1 MKAKQMLIKGYYFKC
16 GSKKI
21 SYSSKSGKGRGGS
34 GKLKIKGRYEESA
47 LEWGRLQE
55 MSCLDKYDIK

>member
-1 MKAKQMLIKGYYFKC
+1 MLIKGYYFKC

-47 LEWGRLQE
+47 LE
-55 MSCLDKYDIK
+55 